1 MVFISKIHGK
11 LEYDEKDIIIF
22 KKEIL
27 GFDDKEKFVLV
38 ELEDYKPFKLLQSLE
53 DEEVGL
59 ILTSPFEFYDDY
71 KVNLPEETLNRLNI
85 DDEKE
90 VLLLTTI
97 TLSSD
102 PKKMT
107 TNLKAPIIINKKV
120 NLAEQII
127 IDDSKYNIKHP
138 LIKEW
143 LKSANYN

>member
-27 GFDDKEKFVLV
+27 GFNNKEKFVLV

-59 ILTSPFEFYDDY
+59 ILTSPFEFFDDY
-71 KVNLPEETLNRLNI
+71 KVNLPEETLDRLNI
-85 DDEKE
+85 DNEEE

-102 PKKMT
+102 PEKIT
-107 TNLKAPIIINKKV
+107 TNLKAPIIINKKA

-138 LIKEW
+138 LIKE
-143 LKSANYN
+143 

>member
-11 LEYDEKDIIIF
+11 LEYDGKDIIIF

-27 GFDDKEKFVLV
+27 GFNNKEKFVLV

-59 ILTSPFEFYDDY
+59 ILTSPFEFFDDY

-85 DDEKE
+85 DNEED

-102 PKKMT
+102 PKKIT
-107 TNLKAPIIINKKV
+107 TNLKAPIIINKKA

-138 LIKEW
+138 LIKE
-143 LKSANYN
+143 

>member
-27 GFDDKEKFVLV
+27 GFNNKEKFVLV

-53 DEEVGL
+53 DEDVGL
-59 ILTSPFEFYDDY
+59 ILTSPFEFFDDY

-85 DDEKE
+85 DNEEE

-102 PKKMT
+102 PKKIT
-107 TNLKAPIIINKKV
+107 TNLKAPIIINKKA

-138 LIKEW
+138 LIKE
-143 LKSANYN
+143 

>member
-138 LIKEW
+138 LIKE
-143 LKSANYN
+143 

>member
-27 GFDDKEKFVLV
+27 GFNNKEKFVLV

-85 DDEKE
+85 DNEEE

-102 PKKMT
+102 PKKIT
-107 TNLKAPIIINKKV
+107 TNLKAPIIINKKA

-138 LIKEW
+138 LIKE
-143 LKSANYN
+143 

>member
-11 LEYDEKDIIIF
+11 LEYEEEDIIIF

-27 GFDDKEKFVLV
+27 GFDNKEKFVLV

-85 DDEKE
+85 DNEEE

-102 PKKMT
+102 PKKIT
-107 TNLKAPIIINKKV
+107 TNLKAPIIINKKA

-138 LIKEW
+138 LIKE
-143 LKSANYN
+143 

>member
-27 GFDDKEKFVLV
+27 GFNNKEKFVLV

-59 ILTSPFEFYDDY
+59 ILTSPFEFFDDY
-71 KVNLPEETLNRLNI
+71 KVNLPEETLDRLNI
-85 DDEKE
+85 DNEEE

-102 PKKMT
+102 PKKIT
-107 TNLKAPIIINKKV
+107 TNLKAPIIINKKA

-138 LIKEW
+138 LIKE
-143 LKSANYN
+143 

>member
-27 GFDDKEKFVLV
+27 GFNNKEKFVLV

-59 ILTSPFEFYDDY
+59 ILTSPFEFFDDY

-85 DDEKE
+85 DNEED

-102 PKKMT
+102 PKKIT
-107 TNLKAPIIINKKV
+107 TNLKAPIIINKKA

-138 LIKEW
+138 LIKE
-143 LKSANYN
+143 

>member
-27 GFDDKEKFVLV
+27 GFSNKEKFVLV

-59 ILTSPFEFYDDY
+59 ILTSPFEFFDDY

-85 DDEKE
+85 DNEED

-102 PKKMT
+102 PKKIT
-107 TNLKAPIIINKKV
+107 TNLKAPIIINKKA

-138 LIKEW
+138 LIKE
-143 LKSANYN
+143 

>member
-27 GFDDKEKFVLV
+27 GFNNKEKFVLV

-59 ILTSPFEFYDDY
+59 ILTSPFEFFDDY

-85 DDEKE
+85 DNEED

-102 PKKMT
+102 PKKIT
-107 TNLKAPIIINKKV
+107 ANLKAPIIINKKA

-138 LIKEW
+138 LIKE
-143 LKSANYN
+143 

>member
-27 GFDDKEKFVLV
+27 GFSNKEKFVLV

-59 ILTSPFEFYDDY
+59 ILTSPFEFFDDY

-85 DDEKE
+85 DNEEE

-102 PKKMT
+102 PKKIT
-107 TNLKAPIIINKKV
+107 TNLKAPIIINKKA

-138 LIKEW
+138 LIKE
-143 LKSANYN
+143 